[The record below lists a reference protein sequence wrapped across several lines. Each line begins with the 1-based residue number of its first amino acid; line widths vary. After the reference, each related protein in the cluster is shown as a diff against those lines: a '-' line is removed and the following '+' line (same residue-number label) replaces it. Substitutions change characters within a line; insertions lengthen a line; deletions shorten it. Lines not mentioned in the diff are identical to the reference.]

1 MHCHLLTDELQFYLM
16 GKSFVFAFT
25 VGSAD
30 GFEVAE
36 EDLKSFMVC
45 LQKARFVF

>member
-1 MHCHLLTDELQFYLM
+1 M
-16 GKSFVFAFT
+16 FAFT

-36 EDLKSFMVC
+36 KDLKSFTVC

>member
-1 MHCHLLTDELQFYLM
+1 M

-36 EDLKSFMVC
+36 EDLKSFTVC
-45 LQKARFVF
+45 LQKASVF